1 MNVFDLDTSVIPEG
15 ENIPLRS
22 FLENN
27 GYNPIM
33 IMVRVDGEIVP
44 TADMME
50 TMINSTRN
58 IRVYSLVGGG

>member
-22 FLENN
+22 CLENN